1 MNVRTLYKVSYGLYI
16 VSSKKGD
23 KLNGQIANTVFQISN
38 DPKTMAISINKDN
51 FTHECITRT
60 QYFTVSILSEDA
72 PMPFI
77 GTFGFKCGRDIDKFK
92 DVDYEIHEK
101 SGLPIVKDYT
111 VGYIVLKVID
121 SIDVHT
127 HTVFIGE
134 IIDADIL
141 SDDPPM
147 TYEYYHKMKGGKAP
161 KSAPTHIDEEEL
173 KNEENKDNEK
183 ETKETK
189 MKKYKCTVCGY
200 VYDPQKGDPDG
211 GIDPGTAFE
220 DIPDDWVC
228 PVCGVSKDQFEEMD

>member
-1 MNVRTLYKVSYGLYI
+1 MNARTLHKVSYGLYI

-23 KLNGQIANTVFQISN
+23 KFNGQIANTVFQISN
-38 DPKTMAISINKDN
+38 EPKTMAVSINKNN

-60 QYFTVSILSEDA
+60 KCFTVSILSEEA

-92 DVDYEIHEK
+92 DVDYDIHEE
-101 SGLPIVKDYT
+101 SGLPIIKDHT
-111 VGYIVLKVID
+111 SGFIVLKVID
-121 SIDVHT
+121 SIDVYT

-141 SDDPPM
+141 SDAPPM
-147 TYEYYHKMKGGKAP
+147 TYAYYHKIKGGKAP
-161 KSAPTHIDEEEL
+161 KSAPTYIDEKEKNGDKQSNKTEET
-173 KNEENKDNEK
+173 E
-183 ETKETK
+183 

-200 VYDPQKGDPDG
+200 VYDPEKGDPDNG
-211 GIDPGTAFE
+211 VEPGTAFE

-228 PVCGVSKDQFEEMD
+228 PVCGVGKDQFEELD